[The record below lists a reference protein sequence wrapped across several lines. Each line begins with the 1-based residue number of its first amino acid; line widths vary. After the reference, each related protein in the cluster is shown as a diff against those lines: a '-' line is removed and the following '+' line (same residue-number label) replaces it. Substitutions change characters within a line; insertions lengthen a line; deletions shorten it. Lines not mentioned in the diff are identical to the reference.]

1 MTDWNVQFV
10 WLEDTI
16 RMGDVLRVT
25 DSIGSLMEDE
35 LVEVLSISGKRAT
48 VESLATKVRQEIPKK
63 LLTN

>member
-1 MTDWNVQFV
+1 MTDWNVPFV

-63 LLTN
+63 LLAN

>member
-1 MTDWNVQFV
+1 MTDWNVPFV

-35 LVEVLSISGKRAT
+35 LVEVLSISGKRVT
-48 VESLATKVRQEIPKK
+48 VESLATKIRQEIPKK

>member
-1 MTDWNVQFV
+1 MTDWNVPFV

>member
-1 MTDWNVQFV
+1 MTDWNVPFV

-35 LVEVLSISGKRAT
+35 LVEVLSISGKRVT

>member
-1 MTDWNVQFV
+1 MTDWNVPFV

-48 VESLATKVRQEIPKK
+48 VESLATKVRQENPKK

>member
-1 MTDWNVQFV
+1 MTDWNVPFV

-48 VESLATKVRQEIPKK
+48 VESLATKVRQVIPKK

>member
-1 MTDWNVQFV
+1 MTDWNVPFV

-35 LVEVLSISGKRAT
+35 LVEVLTVNGKRVT
-48 VESLATKVRQEIPKK
+48 VESLATKVRQEISKK
-63 LLTN
+63 LLAN